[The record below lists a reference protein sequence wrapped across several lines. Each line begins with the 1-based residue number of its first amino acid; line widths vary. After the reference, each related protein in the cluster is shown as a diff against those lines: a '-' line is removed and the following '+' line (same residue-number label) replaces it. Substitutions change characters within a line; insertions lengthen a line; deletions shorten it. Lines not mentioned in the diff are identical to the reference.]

1 MPVLLRAR
9 GYEFFLRSSDGG
21 EPPHVHVHGNGGRA
35 KLWLVP
41 AARVARRRGYSR
53 RQCEEIAR
61 ITDAHRDEW
70 LAAWTRFFER

>member
-1 MPVLLRAR
+1 MR

-41 AARVARRRGYSR
+41 RPHVAKQRGYSR
-53 RQCEEIAR
+53 RQREQIAR
-61 ITDAHRDEW
+61 VTEAHREEW
-70 LAAWTRFFER
+70 LDAWRRFFER